1 MEKAVEKTVT
11 CPKCQGEGK
20 FTVYGSIN
28 SVQDPELTEKLK
40 NLSLFDYTCPHC
52 NARVTFDY
60 GLLYHDMD
68 KRIMIYYK
76 RKEADAK
83 KVADMFLG
91 RGIYDVAEDLQ
102 GKYLYRVVR
111 RKRQLREKIA
121 IFDANLDDRYMELAK
136 LFYLTKFEADYPDLE
151 AEWIYIYGKDGGFYI
166 AFSTK
171 EGEISTNFDMAV
183 YTHMKE
189 VFPELSD
196 PLRGG
201 EVFIDQEWAM
211 KQMNNRTMGDLLTGA
226 VGSDLKITIS

>member
-1 MEKAVEKTVT
+1 MEKVVVKTVS
-11 CPKCQGEGK
+11 CPKCQGQGQ
-20 FTVYGSIN
+20 FNVYSSIN
-28 SVQDPELTEKLK
+28 SVQDPEETAKLK
-40 NLSLFDYTCPHC
+40 NLSIFDYVCPHC

-60 GLLYHDMD
+60 GLLYHDMN

-76 RKEADAK
+76 RKEAEAK
-83 KVADMFLG
+83 KAADMFLG
-91 RGIYDVAEDLQ
+91 RGIYDVAEDLK

-121 IFDANLDDRYMELAK
+121 IFDANLDDRYMELSK
-136 LFYLTKFEADYPDLE
+136 LYYQTKFEADYPDLE
-151 AEWIYIYGKDGGFYI
+151 AETSYIYGSEGLFYV

-183 YTHMKE
+183 YNHMKE

-201 EVFIDQEWAM
+201 DVFIDQEWAL
-211 KQMNNRTMGDLLTGA
+211 KQLKNRTTGDLLTGA
-226 VGSDLKITIS
+226 IGGDLKITIT